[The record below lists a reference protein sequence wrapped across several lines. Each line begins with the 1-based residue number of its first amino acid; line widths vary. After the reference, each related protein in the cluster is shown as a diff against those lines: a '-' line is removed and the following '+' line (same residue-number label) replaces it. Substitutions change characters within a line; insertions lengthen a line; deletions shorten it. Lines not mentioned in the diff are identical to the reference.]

1 MGSTISTG
9 SPRRAFLTPPAAWPV
24 VEGANG
30 TATAPGPAPAQAR
43 PSPSPG
49 PGPTASPRPSPSE
62 LIAARPDWESYFMQM
77 ARLTATRSSCH
88 RRAVGAV
95 IVRDRH
101 VLATGYNG
109 NPAGFKHCA
118 ETGCI
123 REMLNVPSGAHH
135 ELCTGLHAEQNA
147 ILQAAKVGT
156 SIDGSILYTTTF
168 PCVTCAKMLLNVG
181 VREIVYEEGYPD
193 ELGRWMLARSSVVV
207 RRFGEGVPEDLRET
221 SPDALE
227 SVVATMSMVPN
238 PRA

>member
-1 MGSTISTG
+1 MNVPVAPPGRK
-9 SPRRAFLTPPAAWPV
+9 PTP
-24 VEGANG
+24 VELLAG
-30 TATAPGPAPAQAR
+30 
-43 PSPSPG
+43 
-49 PGPTASPRPSPSE
+49 
-62 LIAARPDWESYFMQM
+62 RPDWESYFMQM
-77 ARLTATRSSCH
+77 ARLAATRSSCH

-147 ILQAAKVGT
+147 ILQAARFGT

-168 PCVTCAKMLLNVG
+168 PCVTCAKMILNVG
-181 VREIVYEEGYPD
+181 VVEVVYEEGYPD
-193 ELGRWMLARSSVVV
+193 ELGRWMLARAGIAV
-207 RRFGEGVPEDLRET
+207 RRFGQAERDDLAAD

-227 SVVATMSMVPN
+227 SVVATMPILPN
-238 PRA
+238 PKA

>member
-1 MGSTISTG
+1 MNVPVAPPGRK
-9 SPRRAFLTPPAAWPV
+9 PTP
-24 VEGANG
+24 VELLAG
-30 TATAPGPAPAQAR
+30 
-43 PSPSPG
+43 
-49 PGPTASPRPSPSE
+49 
-62 LIAARPDWESYFMQM
+62 RPDWESYFMQM
-77 ARLTATRSSCH
+77 ARLAASRSSCH

-147 ILQAAKVGT
+147 ILQAARFGT

-168 PCVTCAKMLLNVG
+168 PCVTCAKMILNVG
-181 VREIVYEEGYPD
+181 VVEVVYEEGYPD
-193 ELGRWMLARSSVVV
+193 ELGRWMLARAGIAV
-207 RRFGEGVPEDLRET
+207 RRFGQAERDDLAAD

-227 SVVATMSMVPN
+227 SVVATMPILPN
-238 PRA
+238 PKA